1 MKKTNIKLLVRN
13 LVLELIIYGIMLVIY
28 FFAVLRFLGQYL
40 TDLYQNQIFFY
51 AILSLVLIVVQG
63 VFLEAITSFLVRKLR
78 LDRMV

>member
-1 MKKTNIKLLVRN
+1 MKKTNFRLLIRN
-13 LVLELIIYGIMLVIY
+13 LVIELLIYGVMLVIY
-28 FFAVLRFLGQYL
+28 FFAVLRLLGKYL

>member
-1 MKKTNIKLLVRN
+1 MKKANLRIFARN
-13 LVLELIIYGIMLVIY
+13 LVIELLLYGVMLIIYFL
-28 FFAVLRFLGQYL
+28 AVLRFLGNFL

-63 VFLEAITSFLVRKLR
+63 VFLEAITSFLIRLFR